1 MDMLQRHLIRL
12 LPLVLFVIAASWVL
26 SHQIPGGV
34 KFGIVVVAYVLAL
47 QWLGQYSPVM
57 ARGLAQ
63 LTVFVIIGM
72 IEGIMSLCSKK

>member
-1 MDMLQRHLIRL
+1 MERHLIRL

-26 SHQIPGGV
+26 SHPLPGGI
-34 KFGIVVVAYVLAL
+34 KLGMVVVAYVLAL

-57 ARGLAQ
+57 ARGLAH
-63 LTVFVIIGM
+63 LTVYVIIGM